1 MQLYDKTGKTEIN
14 PNTLASL
21 VTLANGKTVEE
32 VLNALPTNEEFK
44 LTEVRYYSSDSINP
58 NELGSIKWDSWVKE
72 FSSINLGNK
81 KYVWA
86 WLKTQYGTAEGNAK
100 FIIYVTP
107 TPKMVYLSTKTQEE
121 LAEIKTSG
129 KSYTELLRTGWTEYP
144 QEIKDGKVYSWG
156 VIVNSDGKCG
166 DALLIGKYPN

>member
-32 VLNALPTNEEFK
+32 VLQSLPTNEEFK
-44 LTEVRYYSSDSINP
+44 LTQVRYYSSDTTNK
-58 NELGSIKWDSWVKE
+58 NELESIKWDSWVE
-72 FSSINLGNK
+72 NISSLNLNSH
-81 KYVWA
+81 KYIWA
-86 WLKTQYGTAEGNAK
+86 HLKTEYGTATDSTY
-100 FIIYVTP
+100 FIIYVRP
-107 TPKMVYLSTKTQEE
+107 TPKMIYLSTKTQEE

-129 KSYTELLRTGWTEYP
+129 KSYTELLGTGWTEYP